1 MLYVV
6 DSVTRGWVEQ
16 AKKAGQALGQ
26 ASPPP
31 GTYAAGVG
39 RVTELLP
46 SFMNDMINNAPEEQ
60 KVRYLETLYE
70 SKMWS
75 VIRWLTDDLLCDFSY
90 VSRGRSQN
98 SVCLI
103 STIVTYTHVFS
114 EIPGS
119 HYQAR

>member
-39 RVTELLP
+39 LVTELLP

-60 KVRYLETLYE
+60 KVRCLETSYE
-70 SKMWS
+70 WIDWS
-75 VIRWLTDDLLCDFSY
+75 FNKCRAPGLLS
-90 VSRGRSQN
+90 G
-98 SVCLI
+98 
-103 STIVTYTHVFS
+103 FS
-114 EIPGS
+114 EYAKS
-119 HYQAR
+119 RVSKS

>member
-26 ASPPP
+26 ASPAP

-60 KVRYLETLYE
+60 KVRYLETSYE
-70 SKMWS
+70 SVK
-75 VIRWLTDDLLCDFSY
+75 WLA
-90 VSRGRSQN
+90 SRCLTYDRRCGSFYQLRGESQDVGSFILAPVMYAHARS
-98 SVCLI
+98 
-103 STIVTYTHVFS
+103 
-114 EIPGS
+114 
-119 HYQAR
+119 

>member
-60 KVRYLETLYE
+60 KVRYLETSYE
-70 SKMWS
+70 SINWS
-75 VIRWLTDDLLCDFSY
+75 ASRLLTHDLLRVISNLLY
-90 VSRGRSQN
+90 GESQ
-98 SVCLI
+98 
-103 STIVTYTHVFS
+103 HVAS
-114 EIPGS
+114 P
-119 HYQAR
+119 ALTL